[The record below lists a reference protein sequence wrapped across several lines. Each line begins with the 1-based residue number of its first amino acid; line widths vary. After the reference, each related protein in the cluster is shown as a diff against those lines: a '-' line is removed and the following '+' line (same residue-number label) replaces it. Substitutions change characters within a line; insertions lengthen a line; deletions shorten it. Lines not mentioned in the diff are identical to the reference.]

1 MFFFLLLFL
10 LTWTCL
16 FHRLRCDG
24 MRQQLPRRHGDDD
37 LLVQHIRSI
46 FFSSTLHR
54 TRACCIELG
63 LQFSDVAPLQP
74 SSTDPC
80 RKSAATLAGDL
91 EQTALPCPALPWPV
105 PPCSAARASSSS
117 LAARKKNES
126 GACKIVEDLFRH
138 APHPINRI
146 PSHHSTVTR
155 ATAPRPGL
163 GLSGFPVHPSTHPP
177 TCTLTLRMRLSSSPG
192 REIDSCL
199 DLSPAR
205 PVTRH
210 LSPLSSGWAGTG
222 RDRAG
227 AATACPSVPP
237 STPWE
242 SWELLSLSSPHRSG
256 Q

>member
-1 MFFFLLLFL
+1 MCLVLRYLGTHARPPRVTLSISVSNIVRRCFSFLLLFL
-10 LTWTCL
+10 LTWACL

-24 MRQQLPRRHGDDD
+24 MRQQLPRRLGDDD

-46 FFSSTLHR
+46 LLHR

-91 EQTALPCPALPWPV
+91 EQTALPCPGLSRPV
-105 PPCSAARASSSS
+105 PLPGLPLLRLLLARRMNQAPVRLSRTSS
-117 LAARKKNES
+117 
-126 GACKIVEDLFRH
+126 GTH
-138 APHPINRI
+138 RI

-163 GLSGFPVHPSTHPP
+163 GLSGSPPP

-199 DLSPAR
+199 DLSSAR

-210 LSPLSSGWAGTG
+210 LSPLSSGWAGT
-222 RDRAG
+222 
-227 AATACPSVPP
+227 V
-237 STPWE
+237 
-242 SWELLSLSSPHRSG
+242 
-256 Q
+256 